1 MNFLTVTVVIF
12 IVALIG
18 VFAVALIVYLSSLVK
33 SAYQIKIEMRN
44 DLEEGLKRADEELNK
59 RSRWIKRE
67 LLEEIEK
74 IKGGLQAD
82 ITNRGVTILD
92 ESHKQIVG
100 VEEGLRKDLA
110 ETNRL
115 LNEARDLLHALDF
128 KVKGMRREAQG
139 AGVPEAQARTVDG
152 ASAPTTP
159 ALPPPSSAPL
169 ATPTASTSAPVPVV
183 TVKTPPAASGQAS

>member
-1 MNFLTVTVVIF
+1 MNFLTVTIVIF

-82 ITNRGVTILD
+82 ISNRGVTILE
-92 ESHKQIVG
+92 ESRKMVAG
-100 VEEGLRKDLA
+100 AEEGMRHDLA

-115 LNEARDLLHALDF
+115 LGEARDMVYALEH
-128 KVKGMRREAQG
+128 KVKSLRREAHG
-139 AGVPEAQARTVDG
+139 TGEAAAKPAGEG
-152 ASAPTTP
+152 ASPPPPSTP
-159 ALPPPSSAPL
+159 ALPPPSGQTIVAPTAVSAP
-169 ATPTASTSAPVPVV
+169 APA
-183 TVKTPPAASGQAS
+183 VKPAPAAPTT

>member
-1 MNFLTVTVVIF
+1 MNFLTVTIVIF

-67 LLEEIEK
+67 LLDEIEK

-92 ESHKQIVG
+92 ESHKQIAG

-115 LNEARDLLHALDF
+115 LGEARDLLYALDH
-128 KVKGMRREAQG
+128 KVKGIRREAQG
-139 AGVPEAQARTVDG
+139 AGSPEAQAKAAEG
-152 ASAPTTP
+152 AATP
-159 ALPPPSSAPL
+159 ALPPPSA
-169 ATPTASTSAPVPVV
+169 APVAMPLTPAPTVS
-183 TVKTPPAASGQAS
+183 VKTPPAPGQVS